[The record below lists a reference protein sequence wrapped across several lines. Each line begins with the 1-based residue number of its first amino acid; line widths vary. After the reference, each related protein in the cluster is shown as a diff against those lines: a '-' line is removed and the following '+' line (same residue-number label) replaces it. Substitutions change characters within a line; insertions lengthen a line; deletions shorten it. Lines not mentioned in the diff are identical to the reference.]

1 MSKGIVIDTSIMFS
15 WESDQAHIPSIQLDH
30 YWAATALHM
39 VAKKP
44 SVITAPP
51 VNLHTT
57 VALSLSPFH
66 SCWLSGRWVSEFP
79 VGCMARVTIQGS
91 NIWVGPP
98 LTHQNDKF
106 GKLKLR
112 ILGCCRFSKFPD
124 TPQGVTLVGNSSGTT
139 LCVGPLSGIKWFH
152 SSSYSGSSKG
162 CYNVVT
168 TLWVCREFYMAN
180 IESASHGST
189 RGCCHCHSVAG
200 SRGNESPARPRHSP
214 SYVRRSKSL
223 IG

>member
-44 SVITAPP
+44 NVITHNRPP
-51 VNLHTT
+51 CKPSHNRGT
-57 VALSLSPFH
+57 LSLS
-66 SCWLSGRWVSEFP
+66 LSISQLLAVWPMSFRVP
-79 VGCMARVTIQGS
+79 GCMARVTIWQGS

-98 LTHQNDKF
+98 LTHQHDKI

-124 TPQGVTLVGNSSGTT
+124 TPQGVTLIGDSSGAT

-152 SSSYSGSSKG
+152 SSSYSGTSSKG
-162 CYNVVT
+162 CYNVV
-168 TLWVCREFYMAN
+168 
-180 IESASHGST
+180 
-189 RGCCHCHSVAG
+189 GCCGYAG
-200 SRGNESPARPRHSP
+200 SFTWRT
-214 SYVRRSKSL
+214 
-223 IG
+223 